1 MKLQQIFKSVF
12 GCLIAVLITI
22 HTTNAQTKAT
32 VTGTVVSSQGSAG
45 SYLTVSLLKTGDL
58 TLVKGTLTNDGG
70 VYTFSGIPAGNY
82 LIKIT
87 GIGQKPTTSAPIT
100 VKSDEAV
107 QVPPLVVTSEINQ
120 LAVVSVKASR
130 PVIEHHS
137 GKTIV
142 NVENSVLAAGNTALD
157 ILARAPGVTLDKD
170 DNISLQGKQGVT
182 IMLDGRLTY
191 LSGEQLSSL
200 LRSTDGNNIKS
211 IELLPNPPASY
222 DAAGTAGIINIKL
235 KKSVKNGTNIN
246 VTAGAAY
253 GTHAGNTTAVSI
265 NHSAGKL
272 NLFGNLSRGDFAQD
286 RFVRIKRSLDSA
298 TTRTYYNQDG
308 KVFDNRHNNSFR
320 VGADYD
326 VSSSNTVGII
336 ISGYTNPREKDNDS
350 RTNVGA
356 QPNVADFFENTDSR
370 SRFSAKNISGNLN
383 DRIKLDTAGTAINVD
398 LNYSKFHN
406 GADAQYNTVY
416 YTPAGS
422 QLGLPQ
428 VLINQTPSVIS
439 IKAVKADFTKPIS
452 KTLKLE
458 AGAKYSSVQADNDI
472 NAQILSNGNFIN
484 DTTRSNQFLYQEK
497 IAAGYFTLNEHL
509 KYTNISVGLRA
520 EHTSSSGDLITSQ
533 SVVSKHYLNFFPNVL
548 IEQAISAQND
558 LSFSYSRRINRP
570 DYEDLNPFTYYVDQF
585 TYIKGNAFLQP
596 EYSNNFQLTYTYNKT
611 WNVGL
616 SYQHTDHV
624 ISGVFLT
631 DTLKKSTVITKANLN
646 RYQAYTLNV
655 NFPLNFASW
664 WTASADL
671 NGIYEQTQAT
681 GLTGYL
687 NRGRATFQGKFT
699 QQLRF
704 AKDYTAEVMM
714 NYSALEANGYDIIKP
729 MFATDAGLSYS
740 LLKKAASIKLAVS
753 NVFNG
758 SVYHI
763 ISSAQGSNIDTRLN
777 VIPRTAHLTFSYSI
791 GNRKLGAHRHQRGSE
806 EEENRVG
813 NKS

>member
-1 MKLQQIFKSVF
+1 MKLQVFLKSF
-12 GCLIAVLITI
+12 ICCLMAALFTI
-22 HTTNAQTKAT
+22 QTTNAQTKT
-32 VTGTVVSSQGSAG
+32 VIAGKVISATGTPV
-45 SYLTVSLLKTGDL
+45 SYLTVSLLKDGDS
-58 TLVKGTLTNDGG
+58 TIAKGTLTDDNG
-70 VYTFSGIPAGNY
+70 VYAFSGITAGYY
-82 LIKIT
+82 LVKVT
-87 GIGQKPTTSAPIT
+87 GIGNKPAISAPFQVQSTETFNVPSLTI
-100 VKSDEAV
+100 EAIAN
-107 QVPPLVVTSEINQ
+107 E
-120 LAVVSVKASR
+120 LAVVSIKASR

-170 DNISLQGKQGVT
+170 DNISLQGKPGVT
-182 IMLDGRLTY
+182 VMLDGRLTY

-211 IELLPNPPASY
+211 IELLPSPPASY
-222 DAAGTAGIINIKL
+222 DAAGTSGIINIRL
-235 KKSVKNGTNIN
+235 KKNTKSGTNIS

-253 GTHAGNTTAVSI
+253 GTHAGNTTAIAV
-265 NHSAGKL
+265 NHSEGKL
-272 NLFGNLSRGDFAQD
+272 NVFANLSRGDFAQD

-298 TTRTYYNQDG
+298 NTRTYFSQDG

-320 VGADYD
+320 IGADYNL
-326 VSSSNTVGII
+326 SSSNTVGVVL
-336 ISGYTNPREKDNDS
+336 SGYTNPREKDNDS
-350 RTNVGA
+350 RTNVGV
-356 QPNVADFFENTDSR
+356 QPNNTDFFENTDSR

-383 DRIKLDTAGTAINVD
+383 DLIKLDTAGTEINVD

-406 GADAQYNTVY
+406 GADAHYNTIY
-416 YTPAGS
+416 YTPTGS
-422 QLGLPQ
+422 QLGIPQ

-439 IKAVKADFTKPIS
+439 IEALKADFIKPLTKQ
-452 KTLKLE
+452 LKLE

-472 NAQILSNGNFIN
+472 NAQKLSNGHFIN
-484 DTTRSNQFLYQEK
+484 DTTRSNQFLYKEK
-497 IAAGYFTLNEHL
+497 IAAGYITLNEHL
-509 KYTNISVGLRA
+509 KNTNITLGLRA

-533 SVVSKHYLNFFPNVL
+533 SVVNKHYLNFFPNLL
-548 IEQAISAQND
+548 IEQALNAQND

-596 EYSNNFQLTYTYNKT
+596 EYSHNFQLNYTYNKT
-611 WNVGL
+611 WNAGF
-616 SYQHTDHV
+616 SYQQTDHV

-646 RYQAYTLNV
+646 RFQAYTLNV
-655 NFPLNFASW
+655 NFPLNLTAW

-699 QQLRF
+699 QQVRF
-704 AKDYTAEVMM
+704 AKVYTAEVMV

-740 LLKKAASIKLAVS
+740 LLKKAVSIKLAVS

-791 GNRKLGAHRHQRGSE
+791 GNRKLSSHRRQSGSE
-806 EEENRVG
+806 EEERRVG
-813 NKS
+813 SKS